1 MKPRARLSLS
11 SAQKANH
18 SSMTQRGIDITL
30 DGLPVPWAAHQGYG
44 KRSFNPRFKEKA
56 HAQWQI
62 RNQFQGFPFE
72 GPVSISV
79 SFHLPI
85 PKSTS
90 KKKRALIQQGLE
102 FPLKKPDIDNL
113 CKFLCDC
120 LKTITFLDD
129 SQIVE
134 LIAQKYF
141 SDHPRTVISI
151 KPL

>member
-1 MKPRARLSLS
+1 MSTRARLSLFS
-11 SAQKANH
+11 DQKANH
-18 SSMTQRGIDITL
+18 FSMTQRGIDITL
-30 DGLPVPWAAHQGYG
+30 LGLPVPWAAHQGYG

-72 GPVSISV
+72 GPVSITA

-90 KKKRALIQQGLE
+90 KKKRDLIQKGLE
-102 FPLKKPDIDNL
+102 YPLKKPDIDNL

-129 SQIVE
+129 AQIVE

-141 SDHPRTVISI
+141 SDHPRTVIKI
-151 KPL
+151 TPL